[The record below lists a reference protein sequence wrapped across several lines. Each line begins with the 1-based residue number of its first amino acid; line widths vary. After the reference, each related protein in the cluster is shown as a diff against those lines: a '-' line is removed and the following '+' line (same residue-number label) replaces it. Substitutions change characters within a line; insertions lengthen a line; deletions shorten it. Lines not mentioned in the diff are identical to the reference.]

1 MNSNFEIDE
10 RDVRTVLARNGVH
23 DLSSEETTAMVFDID
38 LDKIKE
44 VVDKQSS
51 DAAKEKAALDA
62 LELELAR
69 IYEPIG
75 VECSLCGNPCLIRT
89 AHYHQND
96 WIGDECCWDERLRA
110 SE

>member
-1 MNSNFEIDE
+1 MNSNFEVDE
-10 RDVRTVLARNGVH
+10 QDVRTILARNNVH
-23 DLSSEETTAMVFDID
+23 DLSHEEITVMAFEID
-38 LDKIKE
+38 YDKIKAA
-44 VVDKQSS
+44 VDKQSS

-62 LELELAR
+62 LELELAK
-69 IYEPIG
+69 IYEPIS
-75 VECSLCGNPCLIRT
+75 VECLFCGNPCLIRT